1 MATRKDIKAAA
12 VEAAEQNREQAK
24 ARVEELAAMDPATRK
39 AAKASDKAAAKA
51 AKAADKAERKA
62 ARAKMT
68 RKERRADRREA
79 RIHRKV
85 ANRRRRGI
93 GWGVTAGVVALVI
106 ILAGVFAFI
115 RARTATT
122 PNTSLAWIITTTFLL
137 AVTTE
142 LLGRGMHY
150 EGLWHIGLNTTQTL
164 LGH

>member
-93 GWGVTAGVVALVI
+93 GWGVTAGVVALG
-106 ILAGVFAFI
+106 LMLSLDATAAGIYRWVSMPCPGQKTCRQRLTVAKPEE
-115 RARTATT
+115 A
-122 PNTSLAWIITTTFLL
+122 SC
-137 AVTTE
+137 
-142 LLGRGMHY
+142 
-150 EGLWHIGLNTTQTL
+150 
-164 LGH
+164 